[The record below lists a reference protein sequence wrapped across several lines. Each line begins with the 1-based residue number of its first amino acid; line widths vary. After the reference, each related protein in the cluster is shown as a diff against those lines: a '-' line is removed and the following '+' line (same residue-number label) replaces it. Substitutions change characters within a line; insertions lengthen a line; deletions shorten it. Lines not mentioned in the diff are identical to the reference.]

1 MLLFSP
7 LLIFLNPT
15 VLCSLYAV
23 FFYSKWKLFRMH
35 LLRPSLSLFRAPKS
49 RGGQNESPP
58 NDPFSVENV
67 FYFCHL
73 GKKLIVDLGFPKYR
87 WGAVVHSVSQVF
99 AFICLKGTACVTCQL
114 FRKVWSELIF
124 VFYFCFYLIT

>member
-1 MLLFSP
+1 MLTLCC
-7 LLIFLNPT
+7 IFLLTMKVVQDASPQT
-15 VLCSLYAV
+15 LS
-23 FFYSKWKLFRMH
+23 
-35 LLRPSLSLFRAPKS
+35 SLFRAPKS

-87 WGAVVHSVSQVF
+87 WGTVVHSVSQVF

-114 FRKVWSELIF
+114 FRKV
-124 VFYFCFYLIT
+124 